1 MMKTPDL
8 DSGNLLK
15 TLPYHVKTM
24 TYVAYML
31 KFISLIVTNFAKI
44 ALCVADPAKY
54 LLFVSKIV
62 LFFGF

>member
-24 TYVAYML
+24 TYDML
-31 KFISLIVTNFAKI
+31 KFISLTVTNFAKI
-44 ALCVADPAKY
+44 ALCVTDPAKC